1 MFGLFKQAQE
11 EELVILVLESE
22 YNEDFDLKEYIILA
36 VPSNASI
43 EELKLRIQ
51 GTTDISCDRIILLYC
66 GQIMSGPK
74 TCIPPE
80 AFELPGIVDEDTATF
95 KARICMLV
103 IANPVVY
110 VEEEEPDAERRVAGD
125 GDDGPPV
132 SKEKHK
138 KKVKTKGQF
147 DLATE
152 LAQVQCEP
160 FLGILTKEGYDNEV
174 RYPLHCSIAWVGS
187 L

>member
-22 YNEDFDLKEYIILA
+22 YNEDFDLKECIILA

-51 GTTDISCDRIILLYC
+51 GTTDVSCDRIILLYC
-66 GQIMSGPK
+66 GQVLSGPK

-80 AFELPGIVDEDTATF
+80 AFELPGVVDEDTATF

-103 IANPVVY
+103 IADPVVY
-110 VEEEEPDAERRVAGD
+110 VEEEEPDAERRVVGD
-125 GDDGPPV
+125 GDDGPQV

-174 RYPLHCSIAWVGS
+174 RYPLHGSIEWVGS